1 MADSGRAPL
10 IFRMSSLKLL
20 LKVPFSAPQP
30 PGAPRGLD
38 PGAAQKTGATPPCF
52 IPFPRAALPKLFSGP
67 GREGCGGGPPASSPW
82 GSGTPRSPQP
92 GMERDTSVAQVSDA
106 GVGGQIPALSPP
118 SAIRWKSFVFWLVKK
133 KGGECRPCLRR
144 LVGFSETGR
153 GKRLSGC
160 QTHSVSQYTACIV
173 Y

>member
-1 MADSGRAPL
+1 
-10 IFRMSSLKLL
+10 
-20 LKVPFSAPQP
+20 
-30 PGAPRGLD
+30 
-38 PGAAQKTGATPPCF
+38 
-52 IPFPRAALPKLFSGP
+52 
-67 GREGCGGGPPASSPW
+67 
-82 GSGTPRSPQP
+82 
-92 GMERDTSVAQVSDA
+92 MERDTSLAQVSDA
-106 GVGGQIPALSPP
+106 GVVGQIPALFPP
-118 SAIRWKSFVFWLVKK
+118 FGKSLEVICVLVTEK